1 MDLQGNGNPFELGY
15 CTGDVH
21 VAAVTGF
28 AMSDARQQNCILT
41 PRAICQSKKGRKK
54 KQGRKNSEGKLE
66 GEVKELHLL
75 CIRIAS
81 ENDVKWCSGAETMK
95 GRHEEK
101 R

>member
-54 KQGRKNSEGKLE
+54 T
-66 GEVKELHLL
+66 GE
-75 CIRIAS
+75 
-81 ENDVKWCSGAETMK
+81 
-95 GRHEEK
+95 EE
-101 R
+101 

>member
-54 KQGRKNSEGKLE
+54 KQGRKNSE
-66 GEVKELHLL
+66 VKESWKGKSKN
-75 CIRIAS
+75 CTFYAS
-81 ENDVKWCSGAETMK
+81 E
-95 GRHEEK
+95 
-101 R
+101 

>member
-28 AMSDARQQNCILT
+28 AMSDAGQQNCILT

-54 KQGRKNSEGKLE
+54 NRGGRIVKGRKAGRGSQ
-66 GEVKELHLL
+66 
-75 CIRIAS
+75 RIAPFMHQNS
-81 ENDVKWCSGAETMK
+81 Q
-95 GRHEEK
+95 
-101 R
+101 

>member
-1 MDLQGNGNPFELGY
+1 M
-15 CTGDVH
+15 
-21 VAAVTGF
+21 
-28 AMSDARQQNCILT
+28 
-41 PRAICQSKKGRKK
+41 KGRK
-54 KQGRKNSEGKLE
+54 GKLE